1 MPNAGQRLGK
11 TFNIYNI
18 MDTELNPNKFEEM
31 VTPLYAQIKEIK
43 SQINAIGL
51 QAKDECYEILSK
63 NPKGNCILINPDSE
77 DLVLNQENYAI
88 WAIAAFDGTIHVKA
102 YTEYN
107 VPAPD
112 DKFQSAY
119 YKNASGR
126 DVCPFYAETFVYIY
140 QSVLKNL
147 DKAMP
152 LEEAEQYYPQWSHED
167 QEWQMVK
174 K

>member
-1 MPNAGQRLGK
+1 MEAK
-11 TFNIYNI
+11 
-18 MDTELNPNKFEEM
+18 LNPNKFEEM

-51 QAKDECYEILSK
+51 QALAECYEILSK

-77 DLVLNQENYAI
+77 DLVLNQENFAI
-88 WAIAAFDGTIHVKA
+88 WAIGAFDETIHVKT
-102 YTEYN
+102 YTEYD

-112 DKFQSAY
+112 DKFRPTY
-119 YKNASGR
+119 YKNASGH
-126 DVCPFYAETFVYIY
+126 DVYPFYEVTFIDIY

-167 QEWQMVK
+167 QEWQMVIK
-174 K
+174 

>member
-1 MPNAGQRLGK
+1 ME
-11 TFNIYNI
+11 
-18 MDTELNPNKFEEM
+18 TELNPNKFEEM

-51 QAKDECYEILSK
+51 QALAECYEILSK

-88 WAIAAFDGTIHVKA
+88 WAIAAFDGTIYVKA

-107 VPAPD
+107 APAPD
-112 DKFQSAY
+112 DKFQPAY

-126 DVCPFYAETFVYIY
+126 DVYPFYEVTFLGIY

>member
-1 MPNAGQRLGK
+1 MEK
-11 TFNIYNI
+11 
-18 MDTELNPNKFEEM
+18 ELNPNKFEEM

-51 QAKDECYEILSK
+51 QALAECYEILSK
-63 NPKGNCILINPDSE
+63 NPKGNCILFVPESE
-77 DLVLNQENYAI
+77 DILYTEDHVI
-88 WAIAAFDGTIHVKA
+88 WAVGAFDGTIQLKSYA
-102 YTEYN
+102 EWN
-107 VPAPD
+107 EPSPD
-112 DKFQSAY
+112 DKFQPAY
-119 YKNASGR
+119 YKNASGH
-126 DVCPFYAETFVYIY
+126 DVYPFYEVTFLGIY

>member
-1 MPNAGQRLGK
+1 MEAVQ
-11 TFNIYNI
+11 
-18 MDTELNPNKFEEM
+18 DPNKFEKM
-31 VTPLYAQIKEIK
+31 VTSLYA
-43 SQINAIGL
+43 QINAIGL

-88 WAIAAFDGTIHVKA
+88 WAIAAFDGTIHVKT
-102 YTEYN
+102 YTEYD

-119 YKNASGR
+119 YKDASGR
-126 DVCPFYAETFVYIY
+126 DVCSFYEETFVYIY

-147 DKAMP
+147 NKAMP
-152 LEEAEQYYPQWSHED
+152 LEEAEQYYPLFSDEEG
-167 QEWQMVK
+167 EWQMVK

>member
-1 MPNAGQRLGK
+1 METK
-11 TFNIYNI
+11 
-18 MDTELNPNKFEEM
+18 LNPNKFEEM

-77 DLVLNQENYAI
+77 DLILNQENFAI
-88 WAIAAFDGTIHVKA
+88 WAIGAFDGTIHVKT
-102 YTEYN
+102 YTEYD

-112 DKFQSAY
+112 DKFQPAY
-119 YKNASGR
+119 YKSASGR
-126 DVCPFYAETFVYIY
+126 DVYPFYEVTFIDIY
-140 QSVLKNL
+140 KSVLKNL

-152 LEEAEQYYPQWSHED
+152 LDEAEQYYPKYSDDDNGWI
-167 QEWQMVK
+167 MVK

>member
-1 MPNAGQRLGK
+1 
-11 TFNIYNI
+11 
-18 MDTELNPNKFEEM
+18 M
-31 VTPLYAQIKEIK
+31 VTSLYA
-43 SQINAIGL
+43 QINAIGL

-119 YKNASGR
+119 YINASGR

-152 LEEAEQYYPQWSHED
+152 LNEAEQYYPLFSDEEG
-167 QEWQMVK
+167 EWQMVK

>member
-1 MPNAGQRLGK
+1 METK
-11 TFNIYNI
+11 
-18 MDTELNPNKFEEM
+18 LNPNKFEEM
-31 VTPLYAQIKEIK
+31 VTPLYAQIKEIE

-51 QAKDECYEILSK
+51 QALAECYEILSK

-77 DLVLNQENYAI
+77 DLVLNQENFAI
-88 WAIAAFDGTIHVKA
+88 WAIGAFDGTIHVKT
-102 YTEYN
+102 YTEYD

-112 DKFQSAY
+112 DKFRPTY
-119 YKNASGR
+119 YKSASGR
-126 DVCPFYAETFVYIY
+126 DVYPFYEVTFIDIY

>member
-1 MPNAGQRLGK
+1 MNK
-11 TFNIYNI
+11 T
-18 MDTELNPNKFEEM
+18 
-31 VTPLYAQIKEIK
+31 AIK
-43 SQINAIGL
+43 NF
-51 QAKDECYEILSK
+51 
-63 NPKGNCILINPDSE
+63 
-77 DLVLNQENYAI
+77 AI
-88 WAIAAFDGTIHVKA
+88 WAIGAFDGTIHVKA

-119 YKNASGR
+119 YKNASGH
-126 DVCPFYAETFVYIY
+126 DVCPFHAETFVYIY

-152 LEEAEQYYPQWSHED
+152 LEEAEQYYPLFSDEEG
-167 QEWQMVK
+167 EWQMVK

>member
-1 MPNAGQRLGK
+1 METK
-11 TFNIYNI
+11 
-18 MDTELNPNKFEEM
+18 LNPNKFEEM

-51 QAKDECYEILSK
+51 QALAECYEILSK
-63 NPKGNCILINPDSE
+63 NPKGNCILINPNSE
-77 DLVLNQENYAI
+77 DLIINQENFAI
-88 WAIAAFDGTIHVKA
+88 WAIGAFDGTIYVKT
-102 YTEYN
+102 YTEYD

-112 DKFQSAY
+112 DKFQPAY
-119 YKNASGR
+119 YKNASGH
-126 DVCPFYAETFVYIY
+126 DVYPFYEVTFLGIY